1 MQPHFLCEISDYS
14 IADYLHRQNAT
25 TGNCGK
31 LTGVHWPTF
40 KNVE

>member
-14 IADYLHRQNAT
+14 IADYLHRQNT
-25 TGNCGK
+25 TIGNCGK